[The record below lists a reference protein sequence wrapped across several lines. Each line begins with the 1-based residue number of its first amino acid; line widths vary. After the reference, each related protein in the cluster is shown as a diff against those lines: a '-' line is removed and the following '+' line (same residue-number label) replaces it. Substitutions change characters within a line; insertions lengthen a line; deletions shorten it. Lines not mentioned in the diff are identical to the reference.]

1 MLNIRKHTSLLY
13 FKELASS
20 SELVIAFKEKA
31 VIRSLQKYINDSICN
46 IKLWLF
52 TVKKGFGL

>member
-13 FKELASS
+13 FKELARS

-31 VIRSLQKYINDSICN
+31 VIRSLQMWNDSICN